1 MSYLLLKTISVLAL
15 RSTSI
20 ILEFIRFSNYRETSL
35 GKGNQISLLKTDI
48 SICMKGNTYD
58 TYEIVI
64 CDTLSYVTDHHM

>member
-1 MSYLLLKTISVLAL
+1 MNYLLLKTISVLAL
-15 RSTSI
+15 SSTSI

-48 SICMKGNTYD
+48 SICMKGNTYN

-64 CDTLSYVTDHHM
+64 CDTLLYVTDCHV